1 MTVAITNQNNGNRTM
16 AEKQETGERKPNQI
30 DLHVGSRLRLRR
42 KLLNVSQEKLAD
54 ALGLT
59 FQQVQ
64 KYERGANRISASK
77 LFEAARFLK
86 APVAYFYEGLARPD
100 DPDSEGA
107 AGAETSPAVYS
118 LLADQDGADLAS
130 AFMKISDRR
139 RRKVL
144 VDVAREFATERA
156 R

>member
-1 MTVAITNQNNGNRTM
+1 M
-16 AEKQETGERKPNQI
+16 AEKSETGERKPNQI
-30 DLHVGSRLRLRR
+30 DLHVGSRMRLRR

-86 APVAYFYEGLARPD
+86 APVTYFYEGLGRPD
-100 DPDSEGA
+100 DPDGDEVTQPDS
-107 AGAETSPAVYS
+107 TPAVYS
-118 LLADQDGADLAS
+118 LLADSDGADLAT
-130 AFMKISDRR
+130 AFMRISGRR

-144 VDVAREFATERA
+144 VEVAREFATEDSGA
-156 R
+156 G

>member
-1 MTVAITNQNNGNRTM
+1 M
-16 AEKQETGERKPNQI
+16 AEKQEAGERKPNQI

-42 KLLNVSQEKLAD
+42 KLLNISQEKLAD

-86 APVAYFYEGLARPD
+86 APVAYFYEGLARPE
-100 DPDSEGA
+100 DPEGQGA
-107 AGAETSPAVYS
+107 AEPENAPAVYT

-130 AFMKISDRR
+130 AFMRIADRR

-144 VDVAREFATERA
+144 VDVAREFAADRTR
-156 R
+156 